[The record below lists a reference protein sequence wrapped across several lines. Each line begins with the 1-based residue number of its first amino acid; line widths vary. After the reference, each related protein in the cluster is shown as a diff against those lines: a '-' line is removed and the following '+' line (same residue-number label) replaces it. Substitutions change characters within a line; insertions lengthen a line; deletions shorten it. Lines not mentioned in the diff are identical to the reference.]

1 MQKLSPLQRI
11 SACLIAINFFAIN
24 LFVILTSLIQKNKEE
39 DFSVSFKGFSRKSQ
53 LCKILDEGT
62 VRVAIQDNN
71 AYWVIDNILY
81 KADISKDGKI
91 LNENAVRVDVFDL
104 SEKGVLDHIR
114 LITLLQHFVT
124 LQKTI

>member
-24 LFVILTSLIQKNKEE
+24 LFVIITSLIQKNKKE
-39 DFSVSFKGFSRKSQ
+39 DFSVSFKGFFRKSQ

-62 VRVAIQDNN
+62 VRVAIQDNS

-81 KADISKDGKI
+81 RANIGEDGRI
-91 LNENAVRVDVFDL
+91 INENAERVNVFDL
-104 SEKGVLDHIR
+104 SEKEVDN
-114 LITLLQHFVT
+114 LLSIID
-124 LQKTI
+124 TIST

>member
-11 SACLIAINFFAIN
+11 SACLIATNFFAMN
-24 LFVILTSLIQKNKEE
+24 LFLVITSLIQRNREE
-39 DFSVSFKGFSRKSQ
+39 DISVSFKGFSRKSQ

-81 KADISKDGKI
+81 KAGISKDGKI
-91 LNENAVRVDVFDL
+91 LNENAERVDVFDL
-104 SEKGVLDHIR
+104 SEKEVNN
-114 LITLLQHFVT
+114 LLSIID
-124 LQKTI
+124 TISS

>member
-24 LFVILTSLIQKNKEE
+24 LFVIITSLIIKNKEE
-39 DFSVSFKGFSRKSQ
+39 DFSITFKGFSRKSQ

-62 VRVAIQDNN
+62 VRVAIQDNS

-81 KADISKDGKI
+81 KANIGEDGRI
-91 LNENAVRVDVFDL
+91 LNENAERVDVFDL
-104 SEKGVLDHIR
+104 SEKEVNN
-114 LITLLQHFVT
+114 LLS
-124 LQKTI
+124 IIDSISS

>member
-104 SEKGVLDHIR
+104 SEKEVSN
-114 LITLLQHFVT
+114 LLSIID
-124 LQKTI
+124 TISS